1 MSEIL
6 KFAALVRVSTER
18 QGKRGESLRT
28 QRKNIEQAVEYHDGE
43 VVEWYEGQEH
53 ATEGYERKLFDQL
66 LRDAGT
72 GVFNAVIVDDVSR
85 WSRDTLRAQ
94 EGLAIL
100 RKNAIRFFVG
110 SVEYDQN
117 MPEPK
122 FFLDMMT
129 SVSQLYASL
138 NSFKAMIN
146 KVERAKR
153 GWPTSGKIPYG
164 RRLINDHD
172 RKSGFAQWEMI
183 PEKQKEV
190 LWLYDLYVNK
200 KHGFNK
206 ICKITGIHHSTV
218 RAILLL
224 QSGDTWRRRFRIRN
238 KVEHVETEIPPLLD
252 KAQIEAVRRQTKANH
267 QFRELKYTYPLAH
280 FVRCAECGATLHG
293 QVQAGGKKY
302 YVHDKATRDRHHCNG
317 LKSVRAEWVDSNVFA
332 QIGKMLSDSEYVI
345 QAIHRVT
352 AVGEETK
359 ARLEGELDNYR
370 KRQGKLKKRRERLLD
385 AIMDGAVL
393 KEEAA
398 EKLADLRQTISGLDG
413 GIADI
418 ERDLRNYD
426 VEIPKDVVERANQLL
441 FAVTGMNGNAV
452 AVWSDQEKV
461 KIAKYFFGESN
472 SKLGVFIRAVEH
484 PRIGKFYEYE
494 IRGVLGTALG
504 AAGKQNLVFLSDIA
518 EEKVTTDANLADL
531 AKLLDSLNH
540 KGLPFRKN
548 YGTLA
553 KYKVSSPLS

>member
-1 MSEIL
+1 MNRKL
-6 KFAALVRVSTER
+6 RFAALVRVSTER

-28 QRKNIEQAVEYHDGE
+28 QKKNILQAVEYHDGE

-53 ATEGYERKLFDQL
+53 ATEGYERKLFGQL

-72 GVFNAVIVDDVSR
+72 GTFNAVIVDDVSR

-94 EGLAIL
+94 EGLAVL

-110 SVEYDQN
+110 SLEYDQN

-129 SVSQLYASL
+129 SVSQFHASL

-164 RRLINDHD
+164 RKLLNDGD
-172 RKSGFAQWEMI
+172 RKSGSAQWEVI
-183 PEKQKEV
+183 TEKQKEV

-206 ICKITGIHHSTV
+206 ITKITGIPLSTV

-224 QSGDTWRRRFRIRN
+224 QSGDIWRRSFRIKN
-238 KVEHVETEIPPLLD
+238 KVEHVETKIPPLLD
-252 KAQIEAVRRQTKANH
+252 KAQIEAVRRQTKVNP
-267 QFRELKYTYPLAH
+267 QFRELKYIYPLAH
-280 FVRCAECGATLHG
+280 FVRCAECRATLHG
-293 QVQAGGKKY
+293 QAQAGRKKY
-302 YVHDKATRDRHHCNG
+302 YVHDKVTRDRHHCNG

-332 QIGKMLSDSEYVI
+332 QIGKMLSDSKYVI
-345 QAIHRVT
+345 QAIQRVT
-352 AVGEETK
+352 AVGEETR
-359 ARLEGELDNYR
+359 AHLEGQLDEYR
-370 KRQGKLKKRRERLLD
+370 KRQGKLKARRERLLD
-385 AIMDGAVL
+385 AIMDGTVL
-393 KEEAA
+393 KEEVT
-398 EKLADLRQTISGLDG
+398 EKWDDLRHTISELES
-413 GIADI
+413 GISDI
-418 ERDLRNYD
+418 ECELQNYD
-426 VEIPKDVVERANQLL
+426 IEIPEDVMERANRLL

-452 AVWSDQEKV
+452 ATWSDQEKV
-461 KIAKYFFGESN
+461 KIAKYFFGENN

-484 PRIGKFYEYE
+484 PGIGKFFDYEVK
-494 IRGVLGTALG
+494 GVLGTAFG
-504 AAGKQNLVFLSDIA
+504 AVGKQNLVFLSDIA
-518 EEKVTTDANLADL
+518 DEQVTTDANLADL

-540 KGLPFRKN
+540 DGLPFRKD
-548 YGTLA
+548 YGRLA